1 MSYEFSGTISVSNTG
16 KKNAYS
22 DVANK
27 LLQDADFY
35 ECYNKYLEDV
45 DFSSGYANVYGRSS
59 FDDMDAMSKVF
70 DGR

>member
-35 ECYNKYLEDV
+35 ECYNK
-45 DFSSGYANVYGRSS
+45 
-59 FDDMDAMSKVF
+59 
-70 DGR
+70 